1 GATASDQ
8 VVRHAP
14 EEQGQLH
21 AQGFGQHR
29 VAGEEKKNAG
39 YGRRQEKE
47 GRADHEPLM
56 GFRTVAQKV
65 GGGDERDKGK
75 QSQKLKGQE
84 SQRVRASGRSE
95 ATPRG
100 IDRHDPAE

>member
-14 EEQGQLH
+14 EEQGQVH
-21 AQGFGQHR
+21 AQGFGQQR
-29 VAGEEKKNAG
+29 VGGEEKKNAG
-39 YGRRQEKE
+39 YGRRQEKD

-75 QSQKLKGQE
+75 QSQELKGQE
-84 SQRVRASGRSE
+84 SQRDGASGRSE
-95 ATPRG
+95 TTLRG
-100 IDRHDPAE
+100 SERHDPAE